1 MEKGSHVGRSAR
13 VCESERYSI
22 ILSLVLIREF
32 GTLMLNLNAQCP
44 AVLYHGLRTRVVY
57 QRPVE
62 MTVAGKAML
71 AQFYARARASRVFYF
86 GLSLED
92 MRYYVEEVCRG
103 ALREKN
109 RRAMKGS
116 NDGRP
121 SRRALRISGFGKAE
135 GTKVTKFA
143 PDYDM
148 VRDVLLGIGDAAPP
162 TVPKGRFIAAME
174 REGNLHWARVV
185 RPCEKRFYDMQGFA
199 ESLPHPPGSQRIF
212 AKGLNSTETAS
223 LLLECA
229 GLYKDMACL
238 MLDASM
244 ADSTLR
250 YDLHL
255 TKFHFYSM
263 MLSDDARAF
272 MWDMVPDY
280 LHPKFNDMKGTSLR
294 VDGFLMS
301 GVMDTALANNMCF
314 WFVHSC
320 FRLALTGVGE
330 FAAITRAS
338 IPGFPT
344 LELGPYDYLVILNG
358 DDCLPF
364 LEANLVDQIVPWIK
378 PFYALFGVDMRV
390 DGVARSFENI
400 DFCQSSPIEFRPG
413 EWKMVRKPEKV
424 VGTTLCSMKWA
435 RLTPIDF
442 NYRLGTIGVCE
453 LILNLGVPVLQSFSL
468 MLIRNGSVK
477 KLLQHDTSGSFYRAI
492 MEMRKFGMRELR
504 VMTPS
509 PITDIARASF
519 ERAFGVA
526 PARQRE
532 LEALYDSYS
541 LPSDVVRMSWDMERG
556 YWH

>member
-1 MEKGSHVGRSAR
+1 MEKGAHVGRSAR
-13 VCESERYSI
+13 VCETERFSI
-22 ILSLVLIREF
+22 VLSLVLIREF

-57 QRPVE
+57 QRPAV
-62 MTVAGKAML
+62 MQAGGRVML
-71 AQFYARARASRVFYF
+71 SLFYACAKASRVFFF

-92 MRYYVEEVCRG
+92 MRFYVEEVCRG

-121 SRRALRISGFGKAE
+121 SRKSLKISGFGKAE
-135 GTKVTKFA
+135 GTKVTKFS
-143 PDYDM
+143 PDYELTRMLLLM
-148 VRDVLLGIGDAAPP
+148 VGDAAPP

-185 RPCEKRFYDMQGFA
+185 RPIENRFYDMPGFA
-199 ESLPHPPGSQRIF
+199 ESLPHPPISGRIF
-212 AKGLNSTETAS
+212 AKGLNTTQTAS

-229 GLYKDMACL
+229 GLYKDMTCL

-263 MLSDDARAF
+263 MLDADARAF

-280 LHPKFNDMKGTSLR
+280 LHPKFNNMKGTSLK

-320 FRLALTGVGE
+320 FRLALNGVGQ
-330 FAAITRAS
+330 FAEIARTY

-344 LELGPYDYLVILNG
+344 LELGQYDYLVILNG

-364 LEANLVDQIVPWIK
+364 LEAHLVDLVVPWIK

-390 DGVARSFENI
+390 DGVARTFESI
-400 DFCQSSPIEFRPG
+400 DFCQSSPVEFRPG
-413 EWKMVRKPEKV
+413 QWKMVRKPEKV

-435 RLTPIDF
+435 RLSPIDF

-453 LILNLGVPVLQSFSL
+453 LILNLGIPVLQSFSL

-477 KLLQHDTSGSFYRAI
+477 KLLQHDTSGSFYRAV

-509 PITDIARASF
+509 PITDQARSSF
-519 ERAFGVA
+519 ERAFGVS

-532 LEALYDSYS
+532 LEILYDHYV
-541 LPSDVVRMSWDMERG
+541 LPTEVTRLSWDMTRG